1 MNTLIIGITGAS
13 GIVYS
18 VKLVSL
24 TELLGEKYDNIY
36 VVYTRSA
43 EKVSEEEMGLQLSE
57 FLKTVNGLRGVYHED
72 EMESPLASSSRLVGA
87 DMVIVPAS
95 MNTVAKLAAGI
106 QDNLLLRAAISV
118 LRLRGRLVIVP
129 RETPFSP
136 MDLRNLY
143 RLSVAGAVILPASP
157 GFYHRPR
164 SMEDIVLFVVGK
176 ILDSLDI
183 EHNLY
188 LRWKTG

>member
-24 TELLGEKYDNIY
+24 TELLGKKYDNIY

-43 EKVSEEEMGLQLSE
+43 EKVSKEEMGLQLSE

-72 EMESPLASSSRLVGA
+72 ELESPLASSSRLVGA
-87 DMVIVPAS
+87 DMVVVPAS

-118 LRLRGRLVIVP
+118 LRLKGKLVIVP
-129 RETPFSP
+129 RETPLSP

-164 SMEDIVLFVVGK
+164 SMEDIVFFVVGK
-176 ILDSLDI
+176 ILDSLGI

-188 LRWKTG
+188 LRWRTG

>member
-24 TELLGEKYDNIY
+24 TELLGKKYDNIY

-43 EKVSEEEMGLQLSE
+43 EKVSKEEMGLQLSE
-57 FLKTVNGLRGVYHED
+57 FLKTVNGLRGVYRED
-72 EMESPLASSSRLVGA
+72 ELESPLASSSRLVGA
-87 DMVIVPAS
+87 DMVVVPAS

-118 LRLRGRLVIVP
+118 LRLKGRLVIVP
-129 RETPFSP
+129 RETPLSP

-157 GFYHRPR
+157 GFYHRPGN
-164 SMEDIVLFVVGK
+164 MEDIVFFVVGK
-176 ILDSLDI
+176 ILDSLGI
-183 EHNLY
+183 EHDLY

>member
-24 TELLGEKYDNIY
+24 TELLGEKYDDIY

-43 EKVSEEEMGLQLSE
+43 EKVSKEEMGLQLSE

-72 EMESPLASSSRLVGA
+72 ELESPLASSSRLVGA

-118 LRLRGRLVIVP
+118 LRLKGKLVIVP
-129 RETPFSP
+129 RETPLSP
-136 MDLRNLY
+136 IDLRNLY
-143 RLSVAGAVILPASP
+143 RLSVVGAVILPASP

-164 SMEDIVLFVVGK
+164 SMEDIVFFVVGK
-176 ILDSLDI
+176 ILDSLGI

>member
-1 MNTLIIGITGAS
+1 MNTLVIGITGAS

-24 TELLGEKYDNIY
+24 TELLGKKYDNIY

-43 EKVSEEEMGLQLSE
+43 EKVSKEEMGLQLSE

-72 EMESPLASSSRLVGA
+72 ELESPLASSSRLVGA

-118 LRLRGRLVIVP
+118 LRLKGRLVIVP
-129 RETPFSP
+129 RETPLSP

-164 SMEDIVLFVVGK
+164 SMEDIVFFVVGK
-176 ILDSLDI
+176 ILDSLGI

>member
-24 TELLGEKYDNIY
+24 TELLGEKYYNIY

-118 LRLRGRLVIVP
+118 LRLKGRLVIVP

>member
-43 EKVSEEEMGLQLSE
+43 EKVSKEEMGLQLSE

-72 EMESPLASSSRLVGA
+72 ELESPLASSSRLVGA
-87 DMVIVPAS
+87 DMVVVPAS

-118 LRLRGRLVIVP
+118 LRLKGKLVIVP
-129 RETPFSP
+129 RETPLSP

-164 SMEDIVLFVVGK
+164 SMEDIVFFVVGK
-176 ILDSLDI
+176 ILDSLGI

>member
-24 TELLGEKYDNIY
+24 TELLGKKYDNIY

-43 EKVSEEEMGLQLSE
+43 EKVSKEEMGLQLSE

-72 EMESPLASSSRLVGA
+72 ELESPLASSSRLVGA
-87 DMVIVPAS
+87 DMVVVPAS

-118 LRLRGRLVIVP
+118 LRLKGKLVIVP
-129 RETPFSP
+129 RETPLSP

-143 RLSVAGAVILPASP
+143 RLSVSGAVILPASP

-164 SMEDIVLFVVGK
+164 NMEDIVFFVVGK
-176 ILDSLDI
+176 ILDSLGI

>member
-24 TELLGEKYDNIY
+24 TELLGKKYDNIY

-43 EKVSEEEMGLQLSE
+43 EKVSKEEMGLQLSE

-72 EMESPLASSSRLVGA
+72 ELESPLASSSRLVGA

-106 QDNLLLRAAISV
+106 QDNLLLRAAISI
-118 LRLRGRLVIVP
+118 LRLKGKLVIVP
-129 RETPFSP
+129 RETPLSP
-136 MDLRNLY
+136 IDLRNLY

-164 SMEDIVLFVVGK
+164 SMEDIVFFVVGK
-176 ILDSLDI
+176 ILDSLGI

>member
-1 MNTLIIGITGAS
+1 MNTLVIGITGAS

-24 TELLGEKYDNIY
+24 TELLGKKYDNIY

-43 EKVSEEEMGLQLSE
+43 EKVSKEEMGLQLSE

-72 EMESPLASSSRLVGA
+72 ELESPLASSSRLVGA

-118 LRLRGRLVIVP
+118 LRLKGRLVIVP
-129 RETPFSP
+129 RETPLSP

-164 SMEDIVLFVVGK
+164 NMEDIVFFVVGK
-176 ILDSLDI
+176 ILDSLGI

>member
-24 TELLGEKYDNIY
+24 TELLGKKYDNIY

-43 EKVSEEEMGLQLSE
+43 EKVSKEEMGLQLSE

-72 EMESPLASSSRLVGA
+72 ELESPLASSSRLVGA
-87 DMVIVPAS
+87 DMVVVPAS

-118 LRLRGRLVIVP
+118 LRLKGKLVIVP
-129 RETPFSP
+129 RETPLSP

-164 SMEDIVLFVVGK
+164 NMEDIVFFVVGK
-176 ILDSLDI
+176 ILDSLGI

>member
-24 TELLGEKYDNIY
+24 TELLGKKYDNIY

-43 EKVSEEEMGLQLSE
+43 EKVSKEEMGLQLSE

-72 EMESPLASSSRLVGA
+72 ELESPLASSSRLVGA

-118 LRLRGRLVIVP
+118 LRLKGRLVIVP
-129 RETPFSP
+129 RETPLSP

-164 SMEDIVLFVVGK
+164 SMEDIVFFVVGK
-176 ILDSLDI
+176 ILDSLGI

>member
-24 TELLGEKYDNIY
+24 TELLGEKYDYIY

-43 EKVSEEEMGLQLSE
+43 EKVSKEEMGLQLSE

-72 EMESPLASSSRLVGA
+72 ELESPLASSSRLVGA

-106 QDNLLLRAAISV
+106 QDNLLLRAAISI
-118 LRLRGRLVIVP
+118 LRLKGKLVIVP
-129 RETPFSP
+129 RETPLSP

-176 ILDSLDI
+176 ILDSLGI

>member
-1 MNTLIIGITGAS
+1 MNTLVIGITGAS

-24 TELLGEKYDNIY
+24 TELLGKKYDNIY

-43 EKVSEEEMGLQLSE
+43 EKVSKEEMGLQLSE

-72 EMESPLASSSRLVGA
+72 ELESPLASSSRLVGA
-87 DMVIVPAS
+87 DMVVVPAS

-118 LRLRGRLVIVP
+118 LRLKGRLVIVP
-129 RETPFSP
+129 RETPLSP

-164 SMEDIVLFVVGK
+164 NMEDIVFFVVGK
-176 ILDSLDI
+176 ILDSLGI

>member
-24 TELLGEKYDNIY
+24 TELLGEKYYNIY

>member
-1 MNTLIIGITGAS
+1 MNTLIVGITGAS

-57 FLKTVNGLRGVYHED
+57 FLKTMNGLRGVYHED
-72 EMESPLASSSRLVGA
+72 ELESPLASSSRLVGA

-118 LRLRGRLVIVP
+118 LRLKGRLVIVP

-143 RLSVAGAVILPASP
+143 RLSVVGAVILPASP

-164 SMEDIVLFVVGK
+164 SMEDIVFFVVGK
-176 ILDSLDI
+176 ILDSLGI

>member
-24 TELLGEKYDNIY
+24 TELLGKKYDNIY

-43 EKVSEEEMGLQLSE
+43 EKVSKEEIGLQLSE
-57 FLKTVNGLRGVYHED
+57 FLKTVNGLRGVYRED
-72 EMESPLASSSRLVGA
+72 ELESPLASSSRLVGA
-87 DMVIVPAS
+87 DMVVVPAS

-106 QDNLLLRAAISV
+106 QDNLLLRAATSV
-118 LRLRGRLVIVP
+118 LRLKGKLVIVP
-129 RETPFSP
+129 RETPLSP

-164 SMEDIVLFVVGK
+164 NIEDIVFFVVGK
-176 ILDSLDI
+176 ILDSLGI

>member
-24 TELLGEKYDNIY
+24 TELLGKKYDNIY

-43 EKVSEEEMGLQLSE
+43 EKVSKEEMGLQLSE
-57 FLKTVNGLRGVYHED
+57 FLKTVNGLRGVYRED
-72 EMESPLASSSRLVGA
+72 ELESPLASSSRLVGA

-106 QDNLLLRAAISV
+106 QDNLLLRAATSV
-118 LRLRGRLVIVP
+118 LRLKGKLVIVP
-129 RETPFSP
+129 RETPLSP

-164 SMEDIVLFVVGK
+164 NIEDIVFFVVGK
-176 ILDSLDI
+176 ILDSLGI